1 MKKEKRVLTLYL
13 ILVLAI
19 SAPIEAVF
27 ILYKVTGNSMVTLMV
42 VPAIVAIV
50 LKLVFY
56 RKQSLLALG
65 FGKPTYYLFA
75 VIIPFAYIGLSYSL
89 YWLFVPGTFA
99 GTETLVEALSK
110 ALPIQNVP
118 AAITVTVAVSILAN
132 IPTTFG
138 EEAGWR
144 GLMYPIMHKLWG
156 RNKAL
161 VISGSIWTAW
171 HLPLLIGGDYMAG
184 APLLYR
190 VPMFIIQILAL
201 NVIVSWL
208 RMKSGSVWPAVLW
221 HISQNFLNQLVF
233 AAMTKAGDSAYFI
246 SETGFITTL
255 CAVISAVLVL
265 VFGKFSK
272 IDENIGALTP
282 QQGESEPVA

>member
-1 MKKEKRVLTLYL
+1 
-13 ILVLAI
+13 
-19 SAPIEAVF
+19 
-27 ILYKVTGNSMVTLMV
+27 
-42 VPAIVAIV
+42 
-50 LKLVFY
+50 
-56 RKQSLLALG
+56 
-65 FGKPTYYLFA
+65 
-75 VIIPFAYIGLSYSL
+75 
-89 YWLFVPGTFA
+89 
-99 GTETLVEALSK
+99 
-110 ALPIQNVP
+110 
-118 AAITVTVAVSILAN
+118 
-132 IPTTFG
+132 
-138 EEAGWR
+138 
-144 GLMYPIMHKLWG
+144 MYPIMHKLWG

-161 VISGSIWTAW
+161 IISGSIWTAW